1 VQAAGYELVPLRHAV
16 GPGGLL
22 GTCSQG
28 LLLVAFPV
36 NTRQLIHW
44 NADTALSEALNQA
57 PSDLQDR
64 LGSWQPVSAAI
75 PVTAGQVR
83 RPSSGQSEVRW
94 QDFRGTRRPHLSPTS
109 ELFQNAG

>member
-36 NTRQLIHW
+36 NTRRLIHW

-64 LGSWQPVSAAI
+64 LGSWQPVSTAI
-75 PVTAGQVR
+75 HSGAG
-83 RPSSGQSEVRW
+83 E
-94 QDFRGTRRPHLSPTS
+94 
-109 ELFQNAG
+109 EAE